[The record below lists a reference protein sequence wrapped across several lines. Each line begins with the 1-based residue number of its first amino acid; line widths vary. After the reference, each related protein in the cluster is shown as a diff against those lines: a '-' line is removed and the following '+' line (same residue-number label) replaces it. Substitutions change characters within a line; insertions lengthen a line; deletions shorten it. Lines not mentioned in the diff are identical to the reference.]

1 MSHTITATA
10 QRLTVTTGTLNAGL
24 VGFVCVLVLV
34 VIVSVC
40 PAP

>member
-1 MSHTITATA
+1 MSHAITATA
-10 QRLTVTTGTLNAGL
+10 PHLTVTTGTLNAGL
-24 VGFVCVLVLV
+24 LGLVGVLVLV